1 MKKWMGSAVVVLVAI
16 ALPAAA
22 AETAGREQKVAVA
35 TPPMI
40 NPATVTVTGK
50 ITWTFAKGVEFRGPL
65 NCTGF
70 VARAYLLDLEFG
82 KAPATGAGA
91 SGSCS
96 YVLPNMPVAGMKN
109 PAGTKILNINVSY
122 TPCKTPGKTPLFD
135 CFGDVVPSLTP
146 EPGVIKKDVVV
157 AFKPFAF

>member
-22 AETAGREQKVAVA
+22 EETKGRDQKVAVA
-35 TPPMI
+35 TPPMT

-50 ITWTFAKGVEFRGPL
+50 ITWTFASGVKFRGPL
-65 NCTGF
+65 NCAGF
-70 VARAYLLDLEFG
+70 VARAYLLGQDFG
-82 KAPATGAGA
+82 KAPATGAAA

-96 YVLPNMPVAGMKN
+96 YVLSNMPVAGMKN
-109 PAGTKILNINVSY
+109 PAGYKMLNVDVTY

-135 CFGDVVPSLTP
+135 CFGVVPTFSP
-146 EPGVIKKDVVV
+146 DPGVIKQDVVV
-157 AFKPFAF
+157 AFKPFTF